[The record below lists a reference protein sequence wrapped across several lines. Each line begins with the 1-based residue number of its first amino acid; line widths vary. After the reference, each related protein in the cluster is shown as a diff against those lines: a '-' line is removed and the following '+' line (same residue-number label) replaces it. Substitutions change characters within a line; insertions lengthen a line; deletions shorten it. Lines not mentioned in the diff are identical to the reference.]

1 MNRDDNE
8 YVATL
13 MTREIEHSG
22 SGGAPSPDSRVS
34 RREALV
40 GIAGFGFAAL
50 GPAVQPTTASDDH
63 SVAVSVRP
71 EERSVAPEATETFDV
86 VVEGPTNGLSTV
98 VVELS
103 LSDAAVATVTDVEL
117 TKESML
123 SEVEIDDG
131 VVTVEAALGTNTFDP
146 ADEIVPI
153 TFTVEAR
160 SSGSTEIRVEE
171 AQFDDLDGESY
182 SVHQTTHATVR
193 VDDEDE
199 NQDGDEEQG
208 GDEEQDGDEEQG
220 GDGDGSGEDGGNEGS
235 ASTDEEGN
243 DEPAENGTDGDE
255 TDPDG
260 EGSTDEASSD
270 EEGRSAES
278 DGTDDGQDESAAVS
292 DDDDGETTD
301 DDDETADDDGPGFGL
316 ATGVASFGAL
326 GYGLLRRVSP
336 TAHEEQ

>member
-1 MNRDDNE
+1 M
-8 YVATL
+8 
-13 MTREIEHSG
+13 
-22 SGGAPSPDSRVS
+22 
-34 RREALV
+34 
-40 GIAGFGFAAL
+40 
-50 GPAVQPTTASDDH
+50 QPTTASDDH

-171 AQFDDLDGESY
+171 AQFDDLDGEPY
-182 SVHQTTHATVR
+182 SVHQTTRATVR

-208 GDEEQDGDEEQG
+208 ADEEQDGDE
-220 GDGDGSGEDGGNEGS
+220 DGSGEDGGNEES

-255 TDPDG
+255 TDSDG
-260 EGSTDEASSD
+260 EGNTDEASSD
-270 EEGRSAES
+270 EEGRSAEG

-301 DDDETADDDGPGFGL
+301 DDGETADDDGPGFGL

>member
-1 MNRDDNE
+1 
-8 YVATL
+8 

-40 GIAGFGFAAL
+40 GIAGFGFAAF

-182 SVHQTTHATVR
+182 SVHQTTRATVR

-208 GDEEQDGDEEQG
+208 GDEEQDGEEEQGGNEEQG
-220 GDGDGSGEDGGNEGS
+220 GDEEQDGDEDGSGEDGGNEES

-301 DDDETADDDGPGFGL
+301 DDGETADDDGPGFGL